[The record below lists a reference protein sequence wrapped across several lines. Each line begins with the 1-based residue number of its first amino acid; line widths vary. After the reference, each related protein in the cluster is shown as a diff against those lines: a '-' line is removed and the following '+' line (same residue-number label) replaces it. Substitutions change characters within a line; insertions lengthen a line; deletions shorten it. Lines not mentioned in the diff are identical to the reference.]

1 MPEFLTN
8 LTLTSPVTIGIVVL
22 VVIAGVV
29 LWMKKEGKGPFGQ

>member
-8 LTLTSPVTIGIVVL
+8 LDPIVIVVL
-22 VVIAGVV
+22 VVVVVAGII

>member
-8 LTLTSPVTIGIVVL
+8 LDPIVIVIAVV
-22 VVIAGVV
+22 VVIAGAV